1 MTLSTIEF
9 ETHPGPGA
17 SLIILH
23 GLGADGED
31 FVPVCQELDLTA
43 VGPLRFVL
51 PSAPV
56 IPVSINGGYAMRAWY
71 DIRQPGQGPRE
82 DEAGLRQSQ
91 AAIEALIAREVE
103 RGVPASRIVLMGF
116 SQGCAMALM
125 TGLRHPHRLAGIVA
139 LSGYLPLA
147 ATTDAERHPANLST
161 PIFMAHGQ
169 DDDVVLM
176 SRGEQSRDHLRALGH
191 EVEWHEY
198 AMDHSLCLPEIR
210 DLNAWLLS
218 VLASA

>member
-1 MTLSTIEF
+1 MHLPTIDL
-9 ETHPGPGA
+9 ETHPAPGV
-17 SLIILH
+17 SILILH

-31 FVPVCQELDLTA
+31 FVPVCQELDLSSI
-43 VGPLRFVL
+43 GPVRFVM

-56 IPVSINGGYAMRAWY
+56 MPVSINGGYAMRAWY

-91 AAIEALIAREVE
+91 AALEALIRREID

-116 SQGCAMALM
+116 SQGGAMALM
-125 TGLRHPHRLAGIVA
+125 TGLRHTRTLAGIAA

-147 ATTDAERHPANLST
+147 ATTESEQHPANVNT

-169 DDDVVLM
+169 DDDVVPM
-176 SRGEQSRDHLRALGH
+176 HRGEQSRDHLRALGH
-191 EVEWHEY
+191 HVDWHEY
-198 AMDHSLCLPEIR
+198 PMDHSLCLPEIR

>member
-9 ETHPGPGA
+9 ETHPGPGT
-17 SLIILH
+17 SIIILH

-31 FVPVCQELDLTA
+31 FIPVCQELDLSA

-82 DEAGLRQSQ
+82 DEVGLRQSQ
-91 AAIEALIAREVE
+91 AAIETLIAREVE

-147 ATTDAERHPANLST
+147 ATTESERHPANIPT

-191 EVEWHEY
+191 PVDWHEY
-198 AMDHSLCLPEIR
+198 GMDHSLCLPEIR

-218 VLASA
+218 VLTSA